1 MTLLLDTYAILELFS
16 GSRIG
21 LQVKEL
27 IENEDEI
34 LISSLTIYEAGTFLE
49 RRYGKEMSEEYL
61 RSIEDHWSIVDV
73 DREVARSAISLKMR
87 FKLRMS
93 DCLIYASARKNN
105 ARIVSGCKHF
115 RSISDQND
123 VIII

>member
-16 GSRIG
+16 GSEIG

-27 IENEDEI
+27 IENEGEI
-34 LISSLTIYEAGTFLE
+34 LISSLTIYEAGTFIE
-49 RRYGKEMSEEYL
+49 RKYGKEISEEYL

-73 DREVARSAISLKMR
+73 DREVARSAISLKMK
-87 FKLRMS
+87 FKLPMA

-123 VIII
+123 VIIV

>member
-16 GSRIG
+16 GSKIG

-34 LISSLTIYEAGTFLE
+34 LISSLTIYEAGTFIE
-49 RRYGKEMSEEYL
+49 RKYGKEVSEEYL
-61 RSIEDHWSIVDV
+61 RSIEDNWSIIDV
-73 DREVARSAISLKMR
+73 DREVARSAISLKME
-87 FKLRMS
+87 FKLPMA

-115 RSISDQND
+115 RSISGQND
-123 VIII
+123 VIIV